1 MRVSRIRAK
10 FFGRPLPIPLTPSL
24 WFTIILPATRHRV
37 RQITASRDV
46 LLRRRNYCKSSYS
59 ITSSSARH
67 RKGIPATSVSRKQEC
82 CRTEI
87 LNPKIE
93 IRNHM
98 RTAKIH
104 PTAIVDPA
112 ARIAD
117 DAEVGP
123 FSVIGPQVVIGNK
136 TIVQSHVVIE
146 GEVQIGHGNFIGH
159 GAVIGAPPQDV
170 SFSPERTTKLEIG
183 NNNIIREYCTIHRG
197 TAEGSSTK
205 IGDKNFLMAGA
216 HIGHNCGIGN
226 NVIIAN
232 NCLLAGFVQVDDGA
246 FLGGG
251 STFHQFMHIG
261 RLVMV
266 QGSSAFGKDLPPFV
280 IAAERNCVFGLNIVG
295 MRRAGLGAND
305 RDEIKE
311 AFKLIYLSG
320 LNTSQALKKAETMT
334 FGAPAREFL
343 DFVASSKKRG
353 ICPLKR
359 SETDDVSA

>member
-1 MRVSRIRAK
+1 
-10 FFGRPLPIPLTPSL
+10 
-24 WFTIILPATRHRV
+24 
-37 RQITASRDV
+37 
-46 LLRRRNYCKSSYS
+46 
-59 ITSSSARH
+59 
-67 RKGIPATSVSRKQEC
+67 
-82 CRTEI
+82 
-87 LNPKIE
+87 
-93 IRNHM
+93 M

-104 PTAIVDPA
+104 STAIVDSA

-117 DAEVGP
+117 DVEVGP
-123 FSVIGPQVVIGNK
+123 FSVIGPQVVIGEK
-136 TIVQSHVVIE
+136 TIVQSHVVME
-146 GEVQIGHGNFIGH
+146 GEVELGNGNFIGH

-170 SFSPERTTKLEIG
+170 SFSPERKTKVQIG
-183 NNNIIREYCTIHRG
+183 NDNIIREYCTIHRG

-216 HIGHNCGIGN
+216 HIGHNCEIGN

-280 IAAERNCVFGLNIVG
+280 IAAERNSVFGVNVVG
-295 MRRAGLGAND
+295 LRRAGFNAKD
-305 RDEIKE
+305 REDIKA
-311 AFKLIYLSG
+311 AFKLVYLSG
-320 LNTSQALKKAETMT
+320 LNISETLEKAATMN
-334 FGAPAREFL
+334 FSAPAREFL
-343 DFVASSKKRG
+343 DFVANAKKRG

-359 SETDDVSA
+359 RAQEGTSI